1 MSSKANTAI
10 KRARQLER
18 DNAVAHKTMIEF
30 AMRVSFTLHEIDTIE
45 EAREWADAWYREL
58 TS

>member
-1 MSSKANTAI
+1 MSSKANAAI
-10 KRARQLER
+10 KRARQIER
-18 DNAVAHKTMIEF
+18 DDAVVRKTMIEF

-45 EAREWADAWYREL
+45 EAREWADTWFREL